1 MNEKTEAL
9 KGLLISP
16 KLNFSIPQEE
26 KKINLVADKKLLC
39 VLFFRPN
46 VSDHWLLE
54 ILSSE
59 VGGCL

>member
-46 VSDHWLLE
+46 VSDH
-54 ILSSE
+54 
-59 VGGCL
+59 